1 MFEKLLIANRGEI
14 ACRIA
19 ATARRMGIRT
29 VAIYSDVDHGGLHVE
44 ACDEA
49 VAIGGAS
56 SSESYLNID
65 KIINAA
71 IQTASGAI
79 HPGYGF
85 LSENAH
91 FAKKCADAE
100 IAFVGPPVEAIEAM
114 GSKSKAKKLMETVGV
129 PLVPG
134 YYGDEQD
141 VSYLSQ
147 KADRIGFPIL
157 VKASA
162 GGGGRGMRIVENPDA
177 LAEAVVSAK
186 REANAAFSNDHLM
199 IEKFISKPRHIEVQV
214 FADTKGNAVHLFERD
229 CSVQRRY
236 QKVIEEA
243 PASNL
248 SAEIRERLFDSALT
262 AVRAINYVGA
272 GTIEFIVNSDQFY
285 FIEMNTRLQVEHSVT
300 EAITGVDLVEWQLR
314 IANGE
319 KLPLNQSEI
328 PSEGHAIEARLYAE
342 DPITFQPQAGII
354 KHLKLP
360 FDKVRV
366 DTAVRSG
373 DSVSI
378 YYDPM
383 ISKLTAYDATRAGA
397 ISKLLKAI
405 ENTEIDGLI
414 SNRQF
419 LTRTL
424 RHPKFKSGLLD
435 TGFVEENANSLLK
448 SNEPPGQIYQS
459 LAVFLLLQQRFW
471 EYEDICKKYNKITSP
486 WDEKIGWRVNSPGLF
501 KMDIS
506 YDGKKNALLL
516 SMRREGFQ
524 ILEPF
529 ETELI
534 SPLVFWDSKNYG
546 SLQFETGIKKIKVN
560 FYSDL
565 EHVTFFLE
573 EQAVSISSPLKTT
586 LSDAAAV
593 DEKSFAAPM
602 PAKIISVN
610 VHNGSEV
617 TAGTVLIIL
626 EAMKIEHPIRTT
638 VSGVVETVF
647 FAEGDIVEEGEQLLK
662 FKPNGTN

>member
-29 VAIYSDVDHGGLHVE
+29 VAIYSDIDHGGLHVE

-79 HPGYGF
+79 HPDYGF

-114 GSKSKAKKLMETVGV
+114 GSKSKAKKLMEKAGV

-147 KADRIGFPIL
+147 KADRIGFPVL

-177 LAEAVVSAK
+177 LAEAIVSDK
-186 REANAAFSNDHLM
+186 REAKAAFSNDHLM

-214 FADTKGNAVHLFERD
+214 FADAKGNAVHLFERD

-328 PSEGHAIEARLYAE
+328 ASEGHAIEARLYAE

-373 DSVSI
+373 DAVSI

-383 ISKLTAYDATRAGA
+383 ISKLTAYDTTRAGA

-405 ENTEIDGLI
+405 EKTEIDGLI

-471 EYEDICKKYNKITSP
+471 KYEDICKKYNEIISP

-506 YDGKKNALLL
+506 YDGKKNAFLL

-573 EQAVSISSPLKTT
+573 EEAVSISSPLKNT

-610 VHNGSEV
+610 VYNGSEV

>member
-49 VAIGGAS
+49 VAIGGAT

-85 LSENAH
+85 LSENAN

-100 IAFVGPPVEAIEAM
+100 IAFVGPPVEAIEVM
-114 GSKSKAKKLMETVGV
+114 GSKSKAKKLMETAGV

-157 VKASA
+157 VKASS

-177 LAEAVVSAK
+177 LAEAIVSAK
-186 REANAAFSNDHLM
+186 REAKAAFSNDHLM
-199 IEKFISKPRHIEVQV
+199 IEKFILKPRHIEVQV

-236 QKVIEEA
+236 QKVVEEA

-248 SAEIRERLFDSALT
+248 SAEIRKRLFDTALT

-272 GTIEFIVNSDQFY
+272 GTIEFIVNADQFY

-328 PSEGHAIEARLYAE
+328 ASDGHAIEARLYAE

-360 FDKVRV
+360 FEKVRV

-373 DSVSI
+373 DAVSI

-405 ENTEIDGLI
+405 EKTEIAGLI

-424 RHPKFKSGLLD
+424 RHPKFKSGLID

-471 EYEDICKKYNKITSP
+471 AYEDICKKYNEIISP

-501 KMDIS
+501 KMDII
-506 YDGKKNALLL
+506 YDGNKNALLL

-546 SLQFETGIKKIKVN
+546 SLKFEIGIKKIKVN

-565 EHVTFFLE
+565 EHVTFF
-573 EQAVSISSPLKTT
+573 SR
-586 LSDAAAV
+586 
-593 DEKSFAAPM
+593 
-602 PAKIISVN
+602 
-610 VHNGSEV
+610 
-617 TAGTVLIIL
+617 GTS
-626 EAMKIEHPIRTT
+626 R
-638 VSGVVETVF
+638 F
-647 FAEGDIVEEGEQLLK
+647 D
-662 FKPNGTN
+662 

>member
-100 IAFVGPPVEAIEAM
+100 IAFVGPPVEAIEVM
-114 GSKSKAKKLMETVGV
+114 GAKSKAKKLMETVGV

-141 VSYLSQ
+141 VLYLSQ

-177 LAEAVVSAK
+177 LAEAIVSAK

-272 GTIEFIVNSDQFY
+272 GTIEFIVNADQFY

-328 PSEGHAIEARLYAE
+328 ASEGHAIEARLYAE

-373 DSVSI
+373 DAVSI

-397 ISKLLKAI
+397 ISK
-405 ENTEIDGLI
+405 
-414 SNRQF
+414 
-419 LTRTL
+419 
-424 RHPKFKSGLLD
+424 
-435 TGFVEENANSLLK
+435 
-448 SNEPPGQIYQS
+448 
-459 LAVFLLLQQRFW
+459 
-471 EYEDICKKYNKITSP
+471 
-486 WDEKIGWRVNSPGLF
+486 
-501 KMDIS
+501 
-506 YDGKKNALLL
+506 
-516 SMRREGFQ
+516 
-524 ILEPF
+524 
-529 ETELI
+529 
-534 SPLVFWDSKNYG
+534 
-546 SLQFETGIKKIKVN
+546 
-560 FYSDL
+560 
-565 EHVTFFLE
+565 
-573 EQAVSISSPLKTT
+573 
-586 LSDAAAV
+586 
-593 DEKSFAAPM
+593 
-602 PAKIISVN
+602 
-610 VHNGSEV
+610 
-617 TAGTVLIIL
+617 VL
-626 EAMKIEHPIRTT
+626 
-638 VSGVVETVF
+638 
-647 FAEGDIVEEGEQLLK
+647 
-662 FKPNGTN
+662 

>member
-56 SSESYLNID
+56 SSESYLNIE

-85 LSENAH
+85 LSENAN

-100 IAFVGPPVEAIEAM
+100 IAFVGPPVEAIEVM
-114 GSKSKAKKLMETVGV
+114 GSKSEAKKLMETAGV

-147 KADRIGFPIL
+147 EADRIGFPIL

-177 LAEAVVSAK
+177 LAEAIVSAK
-186 REANAAFSNDHLM
+186 REAKAAFSNDHLM

-272 GTIEFIVNSDQFY
+272 GPIEFIVNADQFY

-328 PSEGHAIEARLYAE
+328 TSEGHAIEARLYAE

-373 DSVSI
+373 DAVSI

-383 ISKLTAYDATRAGA
+383 ISKLTAYDAARAGA

-414 SNRQF
+414 SNQQF

-424 RHPKFKSGLLD
+424 RHPKFKSGLID

-471 EYEDICKKYNKITSP
+471 EYEDICKKYNEIISP

-501 KMDIS
+501 KMDIIS
-506 YDGKKNALLL
+506 DGNKNALLL
-516 SMRREGFQ
+516 SMRRDGFQ

-534 SPLVFWDSKNYG
+534 SPLVFWGSKNYG
-546 SLQFETGIKKIKVN
+546 SLQFETGIKKIKLN

-573 EQAVSISSPLKTT
+573 EQAISISSPLKTT
-586 LSDAAAV
+586 LRDAAAV

-602 PAKIISVN
+602 PAKIVSVN
-610 VHNGSEV
+610 VHDGSEV

-662 FKPNGTN
+662 FKPDGTN

>member
-373 DSVSI
+373 DAVSI

-405 ENTEIDGLI
+405 EITEIDGLI

-471 EYEDICKKYNKITSP
+471 ECEDICKKYNEITSP